1 MMLRRLDAAHVLAI
15 SQPHHAWIAG
25 ELARAWGNAEFAVPA
40 PRDAV
45 ICGAAIHDIGW
56 LDWEAAPRLD
66 AQTGLPMTFP
76 RLRAQEHAPMWRR
89 GVELAAAYG
98 AIPALI
104 VARHGES
111 IYERFFDPAKA
122 PPDAVAAVSGFLD
135 WQREHVA
142 ATVACLSRDPAT
154 AAAVS
159 PDNLA
164 FMKAFVAALDAM
176 SLRLCGGLGE
186 PATVAD
192 VPRGAGPATSLTL
205 SPRAAGTIA
214 VEPWPFERDE
224 VRLAIEGRRLDR
236 TYADQDDLDVALR
249 EAQTFVVET
258 TLRVA

>member
-1 MMLRRLDAAHVLAI
+1 MLLRRLDATHVLAI

-25 ELARAWGNAEFAVPA
+25 ELARAWGNADFAVPK

-45 ICGAAIHDIGW
+45 VCGTAIHDIGW

-66 AQTGLPMTFP
+66 PQTGLPMSFP

-122 PPDAVAAVSGFLD
+122 PADAVAAVEKFLS
-135 WQREHVA
+135 WQRALVS
-142 ATVACLSRDPAT
+142 ATVTRLAREPAT

-164 FMKAFVAALDAM
+164 FMKAFVAALDAL
-176 SLRLCGGLGE
+176 SLRLCGGVSE
-186 PATVAD
+186 PATIG
-192 VPRGAGPATSLTL
+192 GAPLAAGATTGLTL
-205 SPRAAGTIA
+205 SPRRDGTIA
-214 VEPWPFERDE
+214 IAPWPFTRDQ

-236 TYADQDDLDVALR
+236 TFRDQDDLDAAFFEAPVVAVEMVLR
-249 EAQTFVVET
+249 AG
-258 TLRVA
+258 